1 MPNLGM
7 PEIAML
13 AVLALLIFGPQR
25 LPEVARGVGKAISQF
40 KREATNTLD
49 DLKQSADF
57 DDMKGVAEEF
67 RSTTREL
74 KESTRL
80 SGPVASTS
88 AVAGTKA
95 RSAVPAAASTVRA
108 DVPPPFDPDAT

>member
-40 KREATNTLD
+40 KREASSTLD
-49 DLKQSADF
+49 DLKRSADYE
-57 DDMKGVAEEF
+57 DMKGVAEEF

-80 SGPVASTS
+80 AGPVASPS
-88 AVAGTKA
+88 KPVA
-95 RSAVPAAASTVRA
+95 AAASTVRA
-108 DVPPPFDPDAT
+108 DTPPPFDPDAT